1 MMKKKRA
8 EIEIL
13 NRKSDDKNSM
23 TTGVLGFD
31 SSHPLELFCR
41 SLSLHRQLNALLF
54 ASYVPCEH
62 LSKNK
67 FFIVLFVL
75 QYTIFELFADV
86 DLFFLVVNLF
96 FFIVFVIRT
105 N

>member
-1 MMKKKRA
+1 MIGTNYDEKKSA

-13 NRKSDDKNSM
+13 NRKTDNKISM

-41 SLSLHRQLNALLF
+41 SLSLSLHRQLNALLF
-54 ASYVPCEH
+54 ASYIPCEH

-67 FFIVLFVL
+67 FHCIICVAIHNF
-75 QYTIFELFADV
+75 
-86 DLFFLVVNLF
+86 
-96 FFIVFVIRT
+96 
-105 N
+105 